1 MIGFLQGREIPSRAT
16 SPTNYWTQKPR
27 WPRTIISL
35 ISSLRRT
42 LCAVHDSRC
51 LEMRFTTAVV
61 RKARKQVS
69 RDGSERRTVD
79 RPVVWVL
86 PFRIRIPIEFTLP
99 LPRSRNRAL
108 WFDPVSDV
116 TSRSLDKLN
125 PVPKQG
131 WHYWIYSSFLC
142 FAFPVFRTF
151 RSSYSP
157 LETGFMNS
165 N

>member
-86 PFRIRIPIEFTLP
+86 PFRIRIPIELTLP

-116 TSRSLDKLN
+116 TSRSLSWQVESGTETRMTLLN
-125 PVPKQG
+125 
-131 WHYWIYSSFLC
+131 IF
-142 FAFPVFRTF
+142 FFPVLCLSRFPYL
-151 RSSYSP
+151 S
-157 LETGFMNS
+157 
-165 N
+165 

>member
-1 MIGFLQGREIPSRAT
+1 VIGFLQGREIPSRAT

-86 PFRIRIPIEFTLP
+86 PFRIRIPIELTLP

-116 TSRSLDKLN
+116 TSRSLSWQVESGTETRMTLLN
-125 PVPKQG
+125 
-131 WHYWIYSSFLC
+131 IF
-142 FAFPVFRTF
+142 FFPVLCLSRFPYL
-151 RSSYSP
+151 S
-157 LETGFMNS
+157 
-165 N
+165 

>member
-69 RDGSERRTVD
+69 RDGSERTVD

-86 PFRIRIPIEFTLP
+86 PFRIRIPIELTLP

-116 TSRSLDKLN
+116 TSRSLSWQVESGTETRMTLLN
-125 PVPKQG
+125 
-131 WHYWIYSSFLC
+131 IF
-142 FAFPVFRTF
+142 FFPVLCLSRFPYL
-151 RSSYSP
+151 S
-157 LETGFMNS
+157 
-165 N
+165 